1 MDFPI
6 LEFDDGPG
14 FLSPRPPSTTEAIPR
29 VAVLCFFPDVLR
41 AWVQDGR
48 LREVGTFSEEVGGR
62 RIYVHD
68 NGTTS
73 VTVFHPGMG
82 GPLASHCL
90 EQGIA
95 AGLGAVMAVG
105 GAGSLLPDFLQDDV
119 LVVRSAVRDE
129 GTSYH
134 YLPPSR
140 EVDLDPQLTEQAVE
154 TLVASGI
161 PHRVGKT
168 WTTDADFRE
177 TPQRIA
183 VRRAEGCVAV
193 EMEAASLAAVC
204 AFRNV
209 RYGQMLYSG
218 DALHGST
225 WEGRRW
231 STSGRRSQ
239 LLEVAVDMS
248 AGLVFQ

>member
-1 MDFPI
+1 MALPI
-6 LEFDDGPG
+6 LEFDGGAG
-14 FLSPRPPSTTEAIPR
+14 FISPTPPASVDRLTST
-29 VAVLCFFPDVLR
+29 AVLCFFPDVLR
-41 AWVQDGR
+41 AWARDGL
-48 LREVGTFSEEVGGR
+48 LREVGAFSEEVGGR

-68 NGTTS
+68 EIEPA

-95 AGLGAVMAVG
+95 AGIRAVIAVG
-105 GAGSLLPDFLQDDV
+105 GAGSLVPDFMQDDV
-119 LVVRSAVRDE
+119 LVVQAAIRDE

-134 YLPPSR
+134 YLAPSR
-140 EVDLDPQLTEQAVE
+140 EVTLNPSITERAAAALTE
-154 TLVASGI
+154 SGI

-177 TPQRIA
+177 TAQRIA
-183 VRRAEGCVAV
+183 ARRAEGCITV

-204 AFRNV
+204 SFRDV
-209 RYGQMLYSG
+209 EYGQLLYSG
-218 DALHGST
+218 DALHEDT
-225 WEGRRW
+225 WQGRDW

-239 LLEVAVDMS
+239 LLEVAVRLAAS
-248 AGLVFQ
+248 LSGS